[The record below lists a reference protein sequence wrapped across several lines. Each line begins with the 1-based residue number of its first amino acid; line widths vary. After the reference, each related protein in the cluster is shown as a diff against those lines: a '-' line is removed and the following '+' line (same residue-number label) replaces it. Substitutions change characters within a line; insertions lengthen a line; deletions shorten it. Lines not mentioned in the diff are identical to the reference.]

1 MKHLDQF
8 KVFSVSI
15 VWIWLTIF
23 ALVPFCLVLLTSFLG
38 HDEKHLTML
47 PFTLNNYIGLYD
59 ALYFQI
65 LARSFALAGIC
76 SFFCLVLGYP
86 FAYIISRLSTGAKN
100 ILVLL
105 IIIPFWTSSL
115 IRSYALI
122 AILKAKGLLNTFLLW
137 LGVIDL
143 PLPILFTNTAVI
155 IGLVYNLL
163 PFMILPI
170 LTNIE
175 RLDSHLIDAARDLG
189 ATRFTIF
196 RRVILPLTMPGIVS
210 GCILVFLPAMT
221 IFYIPDILGGA
232 KSVLVGNLIQREFL
246 VMHNWPEG
254 AAVSIVL
261 TTLLALLVLIYRK
274 AAADKGGHEFL

>member
-1 MKHLDQF
+1 MKHVDGF
-8 KVFSVSI
+8 KIFSLSLVWVWLIVFAFI
-15 VWIWLTIF
+15 
-23 ALVPFCLVLLTSFLG
+23 PFCLVLLASFLS
-38 HDEKHLTML
+38 HNENHLVTL
-47 PFTLNNYIGLYD
+47 PFTIYNYLGLND
-59 ALYFQI
+59 SLYFQI
-65 LARSFALAGIC
+65 FARSFLLAGVC
-76 SFFCLVLGYP
+76 SFFCLILGYP
-86 FAYIISRLSTGAKN
+86 FAYIISRLSEGAKN

-105 IIIPFWTSSL
+105 IMIPFWTSSL

-122 AILKAKGLLNTFLLW
+122 AILKAKGLLNVFLLW
-137 LGVIDL
+137 LGLIDL

-163 PFMILPI
+163 PFMVLPI

-175 RLDSHLIDAARDLG
+175 RLDTRLIDAARDLG

-196 RRVILPLTMPGIVS
+196 RRIVLPLTMPGIVA
-210 GCILVFLPAMT
+210 GCTLVFLPAMT

-261 TTLLALLVLIYRK
+261 TTLLALLVLFYRK
-274 AAADKGGHEFL
+274 TSAGSGGQEFL